1 MLTTKSW
8 VPSQKERRMTGV
20 TMVRMNPK
28 SMSQDELFGTLDYLS
43 HDWQEGLFTREF
55 RNFSLQKDIK
65 RKWIL
70 LDGPIDY
77 DWVENLNSILD
88 DNRKM
93 SLPNGD

>member
-1 MLTTKSW
+1 M
-8 VPSQKERRMTGV
+8 
-20 TMVRMNPK
+20 
-28 SMSQDELFGTLDYLS
+28 
-43 HDWQEGLFTREF
+43 
-55 RNFSLQKDIK
+55 KDIK